1 AGACCILPRG
11 RSIKP
16 RLGGRGL
23 NRFAMV
29 VQRLPREPVRL
40 LGDVG
45 VELALLPD
53 ARGYLN
59 GGVPVRH
66 EKPSELPTHAVTPT
80 GESQAHTFNAVLVLH
95 DLEGV
100 VIQAAREP
108 QPSRRGDGVEP

>member
-1 AGACCILPRG
+1 MPRYITGACCIPPRG

-16 RLGGRGL
+16 RSGGRSL

-45 VELALLPD
+45 VEPALLPHIRRHLD
-53 ARGYLN
+53 
-59 GGVPVRH
+59 GGVPISLQ
-66 EKPSELPTHAVTPT
+66 EEGELPPHPMPPT
-80 GESQAHTFNAVLVLH
+80 GVGKAHTLDTALVLH

-100 VIQAAREP
+100 VI
-108 QPSRRGDGVEP
+108 

>member
-1 AGACCILPRG
+1 MPRHITGACCIPPRG

-16 RLGGRGL
+16 RSGGRGL

-40 LGDVG
+40 LGDVS
-45 VELALLPD
+45 VKLALLPD
-53 ARGYLN
+53 ARGYLD

-66 EKPSELPTHAVTPT
+66 EEPSELRPHTVTPT
-80 GESQAHTFNAVLVLH
+80 RVGQAHTLDATLVLH

-100 VIQAAREP
+100 VIEAARE
-108 QPSRRGDGVEP
+108 